1 MEYQKRIIN
10 RKEESKENGRLTFI
24 QKRRIYNLIRRY
36 EMKNFPKLL
45 IVALFA
51 LGGCSTTGQEASK
64 SSSSAS
70 SAVINTTTSEM
81 DTSSLNTSSS
91 MNSSQND
98 LSTEASSWQSVFN
111 QAGFTISNIEDEKN
125 EFSFDAYQNGNWIE
139 IDIQKSINAQS
150 AFQDELDLNDPDN
163 KEIAHYQNDKAE
175 LFIIQE
181 IEEQEYQIIALDPTQ
196 GFIYTLEQV
205 DENQL
210 QPVLDILATLNF
222 PVTD

>member
-1 MEYQKRIIN
+1 
-10 RKEESKENGRLTFI
+10 
-24 QKRRIYNLIRRY
+24 
-36 EMKNFPKLL
+36 MKNFPKLL